1 MLEKNELGETHDDTM
16 AAKQAYESALDIIAD
31 IVLAYLTSEKATK
44 ENPLRTG
51 GVGSTYPY
59 PCAPVAA

>member
-1 MLEKNELGETHDDTM
+1 MIEKNELSETHDDTM
-16 AAKQAYESALDIIAD
+16 AAKQTYENAVDIITD

-44 ENPLRTG
+44 ENTLRTG
-51 GVGSTYPY
+51 GIGSTNPD

>member
-31 IVLAYLTSEKATK
+31 IVLAYLASEKAK
-44 ENPLRTG
+44 ETYPRRTG
-51 GVGSTYPY
+51 GIGSTNPY

>member
-1 MLEKNELGETHDDTM
+1 MVKNELSTTPDDTPE
-16 AAKQAYESALDIIAD
+16 AKQAYESALEVLAD

-51 GVGSTYPY
+51 GVGSTYPC
-59 PCAPVAA
+59 PCASVAA

>member
-1 MLEKNELGETHDDTM
+1 MLKNELSTTPDDTPE
-16 AAKQAYESALDIIAD
+16 AKQAYESALEVLAD

-51 GVGSTYPY
+51 GVGSTGSSS
-59 PCAPVAA
+59 CAPMAA

>member
-1 MLEKNELGETHDDTM
+1 MLDQTERIDSLDNT
-16 AAKQAYESALDIIAD
+16 AADQAYQAAVDILAD

-44 ENPLRTG
+44 ENTLRTG
-51 GVGSTYPY
+51 GIGSTNPD